1 MRVIRSSLLV
11 LSVLGVAVIVSQFTP
26 WGAERVRPVAV
37 TPLPRPAVSASEA
50 EQRDRDIA
58 FFAERADRDPL
69 GAADRAKLAEL
80 YLQRAR
86 ETGSTE
92 DLSRAEKTARESLFL
107 RAPHNG
113 RARQL
118 LASALLGQH
127 RFSEALTE
135 ARVAAN
141 DYPDAPGIVA
151 LFGECQLEIGDYD
164 GADST
169 FGSPVLRQAANELS
183 VLPRLARWHEM
194 EGRTDVARRLL
205 ERARDLARRDAHG
218 LSGEQLAWFELR
230 VGDFEMRHGRL
241 DLADSALRAG
251 LRIRPSDY
259 RLLGTLARLEL
270 SRGRP
275 TAAITAGE
283 AAIARVLDPATLG
296 TLADAYLELKDS
308 ARSEEYFH
316 AMEVSVQHQPGSY
329 HRAWSLWLLDHD
341 RDVATVSRKVAE
353 ELRTRRD
360 VYGLDLQAWALYKQR
375 RFAQARRVITEA
387 LARKTEDPLLTR
399 HAAAIDSAL
408 SREATAATR
417 LSRADGGL

>member
-1 MRVIRSSLLV
+1 MRVIRSLLLFV
-11 LSVLGVAVIVSQFTP
+11 TTLGVAVIVSQFTP
-26 WGAERVRPVAV
+26 WGAEWVRPVAV
-37 TPLPRPAVSASEA
+37 TPLPRPAFSASEA
-50 EQRDRDIA
+50 EQRNRDIA
-58 FFAERADRDPL
+58 FFAERVERDPI

-92 DLSRAEKTARESLFL
+92 DLARAERTARASLAL
-107 RAPHNG
+107 RTPHNG

-127 RFSEALTE
+127 RFAEALTE
-135 ARVAAN
+135 ARIAAA

-169 FGSPVLRQAANELS
+169 FASPVIRQAANELS
-183 VLPRLARWHEM
+183 VLPRLARWHEI

-205 ERARDLARRDAHG
+205 ERARDLARRDSHG
-218 LSGEQLAWFELR
+218 LPGEQLAWFELR

-241 DLADSALRAG
+241 DVADSALRSG
-251 LRIRPSDY
+251 LRIRPDDY

-270 SRGRP
+270 ARGRA
-275 TAAITAGE
+275 TAAIAAGE
-283 AAIARVLDPATLG
+283 KAIAQVLDPATLG
-296 TLADAYLELKDS
+296 TLADAYLQLGDS
-308 ARSEEYFH
+308 ARSEEYVR
-316 AMEVSVQHQPGSY
+316 AMEVSVLHQPGAY

-341 RDVATVSRKVAE
+341 RDVATVSRKVAA
-353 ELRTRRD
+353 ELRSRRD

-375 RFAQARRVITEA
+375 RYAEARRVMSRA
-387 LARKTEDPLLTR
+387 LSRKTEDPLLAR
-399 HAAAIDSAL
+399 HRTTIENALQSA
-408 SREATAATR
+408 
-417 LSRADGGL
+417 GGAL